1 MPKLFDSADEF
12 DNFFNVELPPEDEN
26 KRVSDEEKIEHEE
39 QEREVVQKIHR
50 LLRPFVLRRL
60 KSDVETQIPP
70 KKEMYI
76 FVGMSELQRKL
87 YKQVLSRNIECVN
100 GYSDRSQLLN
110 ILMQLKKVC
119 NHPYL
124 IRGVEQGP
132 PFFDGE
138 HLCDNAMKFK
148 ILDKLLPKLLE
159 QGCKILIFSQMTK
172 LLDVLDDF
180 LRFRQYKYVRVDG
193 KTPSLLR

>member
-1 MPKLFDSADEF
+1 M
-12 DNFFNVELPPEDEN
+12 
-26 KRVSDEEKIEHEE
+26 
-39 QEREVVQKIHR
+39 
-50 LLRPFVLRRL
+50 LRRL

-124 IRGVEQGP
+124 IRGVEPGP
-132 PFFDGE
+132 PFYDGD

-148 ILDKLLPKLLE
+148 ILDKLLPKLLA

-180 LRFRQYKYVRVDG
+180 LRYKGYQYVRVDG

>member
-12 DNFFNVELPPEDEN
+12 DNFFNVDLPPHPPLLEDDEEGEF
-26 KRVSDEEKIEHEE
+26 KEGEATGEVRRRVSEAERQEQER

-76 FVGMSELQRKL
+76 FVGMSEMQRKL

-110 ILMQLKKVC
+110 ILM
-119 NHPYL
+119 
-124 IRGVEQGP
+124 
-132 PFFDGE
+132 
-138 HLCDNAMKFK
+138 
-148 ILDKLLPKLLE
+148 
-159 QGCKILIFSQMTK
+159 
-172 LLDVLDDF
+172 
-180 LRFRQYKYVRVDG
+180 
-193 KTPSLLR
+193 